1 MISADVLQLQKRLS
15 ALGTAYSR
23 IHAGQQLY
31 RKSEKVLGIL
41 DQMIQKDLNTC

>member
-31 RKSEKVLGIL
+31 RKSEKFWASYI
-41 DQMIQKDLNTC
+41 DQNDSKV